1 MILPSF
7 IGNSLI
13 FPSRFHTLQN
23 QHLFGQPLEV
33 IVNPFFRYFPGINS
47 CPIVLSAGPPISQ
60 GATADHALNNFSAP
74 GISHVK
80 VTDIS
85 ILSAVSN
92 NSGILPMITFSSS
105 GVALVLRGN
114 ILKVFML
121 QYTINSNIKFMFYN
135 IKNRKH
141 QVYLDASRPKK
152 QRYER

>member
-1 MILPSF
+1 
-7 IGNSLI
+7 
-13 FPSRFHTLQN
+13 
-23 QHLFGQPLEV
+23 
-33 IVNPFFRYFPGINS
+33 
-47 CPIVLSAGPPISQ
+47 
-60 GATADHALNNFSAP
+60 
-74 GISHVK
+74 
-80 VTDIS
+80 
-85 ILSAVSN
+85 
-92 NSGILPMITFSSS
+92 MITFSSS